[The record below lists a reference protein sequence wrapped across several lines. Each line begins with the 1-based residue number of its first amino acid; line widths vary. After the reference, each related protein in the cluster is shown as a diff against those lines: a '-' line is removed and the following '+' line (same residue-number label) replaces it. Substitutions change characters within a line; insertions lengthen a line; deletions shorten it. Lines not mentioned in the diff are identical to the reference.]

1 MTGALPVAL
10 FFLCSAVREI
20 HHRDFRHRLFHSLQN
35 TLYLFYRI
43 CRQNDLTALFTLH
56 TGDIFDDNDTVF
68 ELYGMNGSIRLHFA
82 LAEKAGHALFPFL
95 LSFCIRG
102 IPVVQVRPIGGQ
114 YPQRILMDAAHHLEP
129 AARQID
135 AKYQTGWT
143 PVVVRAIFD
152 DFSALDSL
160 PNISQTDAAFIKP
173 GLRVCCQE
181 YLPTAG

>member
-1 MTGALPVAL
+1 M
-10 FFLCSAVREI
+10 
-20 HHRDFRHRLFHSLQN
+20 
-35 TLYLFYRI
+35 
-43 CRQNDLTALFTLH
+43 
-56 TGDIFDDNDTVF
+56 
-68 ELYGMNGSIRLHFA
+68 
-82 LAEKAGHALFPFL
+82 
-95 LSFCIRG
+95 
-102 IPVVQVRPIGGQ
+102 VQVRPIGGQ
-114 YPQRILMDAAHHLEP
+114 YPQRILMDAAHHMEP

-152 DFSALDSL
+152 DLSALDSL

>member
-68 ELYGMNGSIRLHFA
+68 ELYGMNGSISFISPLQ
-82 LAEKAGHALFPFL
+82 KKQVMPYSPFFFR
-95 LSFCIRG
+95 S
-102 IPVVQVRPIGGQ
+102 V
-114 YPQRILMDAAHHLEP
+114 
-129 AARQID
+129 
-135 AKYQTGWT
+135 
-143 PVVVRAIFD
+143 
-152 DFSALDSL
+152 
-160 PNISQTDAAFIKP
+160 
-173 GLRVCCQE
+173 
-181 YLPTAG
+181 